1 MEDKKYLALASIVT
15 SALSIDWNVETY
27 ENKQSVMLRLSEA
40 WVRAEQITSTKG
52 RIHII
57 EALDILLAEKDYSF
71 NVEVI
76 VACSLSAAADAVVSE
91 KEGGMLKSLCRILEV
106 DFNVVMTRI
115 KEVISNATSNG

>member
-1 MEDKKYLALASIVT
+1 MEDKKYLALASIVM

-40 WVRAEQITSTKG
+40 WVRAEQIASTKG
-52 RIHII
+52 RIHVI

-76 VACSLSAAADAVVSE
+76 VACSLSAAADEEVSE
-91 KEGGMLKSLCRILEV
+91 KEGGMLESLCRILEV

-115 KEVISNATSNG
+115 KEVISNATSNS